1 MEVTSN
7 CSNIA
12 NIIWAETEIG
22 DETSVRCPC
31 GPEDE
36 NPLPPQSVA
45 TRRCVGDYENGARW
59 EDPKCAEC
67 QFSVS
72 RLELCELLQV
82 AIIYITQSK

>member
-1 MEVTSN
+1 MEVTIN

-12 NIIWAETEIG
+12 NITWPETEIG

-36 NPLPPQSVA
+36 NPLPEQTVA

-67 QFSVS
+67 QFLDD
-72 RLELCELLQV
+72 RRTLCQLLEV
-82 AIIYITQSK
+82 MRSIVY